1 MKVDSNCMRGVF
13 KKMYRRYLKRIL
25 DIIICIIGFPVF
37 IMLYIFFGLLIKL
50 QDCGPIFY
58 KAERIGKDSKLF
70 KMYKFRSMKVNAPT
84 LLNEDGSTYNSKDD
98 PRVTKVG
105 KFMRE
110 TSIDETPQILN
121 VLKGDMSIIGPRASL
136 ASALNTY
143 QDDEIDKMKVRPGI
157 TGYTQAYYRNGLSN
171 REKRLKDAW
180 YANNVSFLLDVK
192 IFFRTILT
200 VIKRERLYTNK
211 NIESETV
218 EGRGNT
224 NV

>member
-1 MKVDSNCMRGVF
+1 MKGEVRE
-13 KKMYRRYLKRIL
+13 MYSHYIKRIL
-25 DIIICIIGFPVF
+25 DIIICILGFPVF
-37 IMLYIFFGLLIKL
+37 MLLFIIFGLLIKL
-50 QDCGPIFY
+50 EDQGPIFY
-58 KAERIGKDSKLF
+58 KADRIGKGSKLY

-180 YANNVSFLLDVK
+180 YANNVCFWLDVK
-192 IFFRTILT
+192 IFFKTIIIVL
-200 VIKRERLYTNK
+200 KRQGIYTYSNSNSK
-211 NIESETV
+211 NTETM
-218 EGRGNT
+218 GN
-224 NV
+224 